1 MILFLFNLIFKNQHI
16 VKFVHFLT
24 FSFFFLLVYWSV
36 INGNENRTRL
46 SLLEVLYRS

>member
-24 FSFFFLLVYWSV
+24 FSFFFYWFT
-36 INGNENRTRL
+36 GL
-46 SLLEVLYRS
+46 